1 MNNNKQAIK
10 NFIQDHGS
18 IAQQLHQIRSS
29 KQLSLKQVCIE
40 TGLPEYVV
48 DSLEIGHGALR
59 LPDLYLLAKYYGK
72 KVQISLID

>member
-1 MNNNKQAIK
+1 MNNSKQAIK
-10 NFIQDHGS
+10 NLIQDHGS

-48 DSLEIGHGALR
+48 DSLEIGHGACGCR
-59 LPDLYLLAKYYGK
+59 IYIFWPSIMARKCRFR
-72 KVQISLID
+72 